1 MYYKEKDFGNGLKVR
16 YRVFDYDTP
25 EGRREYVNAT
35 YGSVT
40 DETFVAPA
48 DLPLAVEE
56 GYEIAAIDALRR
68 FQEKMK
74 GEDERSGL
82 RDYESVAD
90 WITESRRKE
99 ELP

>member
-1 MYYKEKDFGNGLKVR
+1 MYYKEVDSNGRKLKIK
-16 YRVFDYDTP
+16 VFDYHTP
-25 EGRREYVNAT
+25 EGWREYVNAT

-68 FQEKMK
+68 FQEQMK

-90 WITESRRKE
+90 WIMESRRKE